1 MTAWNE
7 FKDIVC
13 GILADNVVDTIEE
26 ETDYDEDDIDRY
38 IEIEYQNLIENL
50 DYEIGIMFDDIE
62 QRVKKKLF
70 ME

>member
-13 GILADNVVDTIEE
+13 GILADNVVDTMQ
-26 ETDYDEDDIDRY
+26 DEDEYHTEEIGRH